1 MKETRYLALLYSKLL
16 LIIINMHITHC
27 AQQFFALRKS
37 DKILLLSPN
46 KVMKTLSSLFNE
58 IFSMF
63 RQTYRETKIIAQ
75 NIMKRLSENHWLE
88 SKKKK
93 QCFPEII
100 ELFICKSEK

>member
-1 MKETRYLALLYSKLL
+1 MQIIYSV
-16 LIIINMHITHC
+16 
-27 AQQFFALRKS
+27 QQFFADRRP
-37 DKILLLSPN
+37 DKIPIISLN
-46 KVMKTLSSLFNE
+46 KAMKTFSSLFDE

-63 RQTYRETKIIAQ
+63 RQNYRKMTITAQ